1 MKVLVALSLALTTS
15 LLAQTPGPG
24 VSSGKHPFTFEDMM
38 KLKRVGA
45 PVPSPDGKWVVF
57 DCEDGDL
64 EANTK
69 ISHLWIVPA
78 QGGESRRLNPTPNH
92 EERPRFSP
100 DGKKL
105 IWTSKATDPTQIWMC
120 DFDTSA
126 GALVGRP
133 HQVTNIST
141 GADGAIW
148 SPNGMN
154 IVFVS
159 TVYPDCQ
166 DDACN
171 KQRDDEQKK
180 SKVKAKIFT
189 RLFYRHWNAYTEFKR
204 SHLFVVSADS
214 SSTGILPVGTAG
226 VSPVESLSVS
236 SAASQTPDKMSGG
249 PTGKMPVLH
258 TSEPRD
264 LTPGDHD
271 VPPFHLGGQDM
282 YAISPDG
289 QEVAYTSNI
298 ESEAGPAF
306 VEATSTN
313 NDIFI
318 VPMTGGNRQSGSD
331 PKKIS
336 TSPGSDSTPLYSP
349 DGKYIAWR
357 SQARAGFEADKWR
370 LMLYDRQSGKT
381 VDVTQEFRGSVGS
394 FAWALSSTE
403 IFVSGEDHGESPIF
417 LLGSEVGKAT
427 ELLRVHADDLMC
439 SQNGNVLCFSLAS
452 ISAPNEIACLPLH
465 PSELQIGNEAPRK
478 LTEFTVPF
486 GKVTVTHMNDATL
499 SQIDMQP
506 LESFTF
512 KGANDEEVQGFMVKP
527 PGFNQAKKYPLK
539 FLIHG
544 GPQGAWGNSWTYRW
558 NAELFAAPSSPQSV
572 GRDFV
577 EPKSGTSP
585 GGSTESRPT
594 KASSPLANG
603 ATDGYVVVMI
613 NFHGSTGYG
622 QKFTDSI
629 SGDWG
634 GKPYV
639 DLMKGLDYV
648 EKTYPFIDKNREA
661 ALGAS
666 YGGYMANWLLGH
678 TDRFKCMV
686 SHDGTFNTE
695 SAYGTTEELWFP
707 EWEFKGPPWKQRELY
722 RKWSPHL
729 FAEKFK
735 TPTLVVH
742 GQNDYRLDVSE
753 GFQLFTTLQRLKV
766 PSKML
771 YFPDEG
777 HWVLKPQNSR
787 LWYKT
792 VNDWVD
798 QWCK

>member
-1 MKVLVALSLALTTS
+1 MKVFLLIIFALTTS
-15 LLAQTPGPG
+15 VLAQ
-24 VSSGKHPFTFEDMM
+24 VAKRPFTFEDMM

-57 DCEDGDL
+57 DCIDVDL

-78 QGGESRRLNPTPNH
+78 NGGESRRLNPTPNH

-100 DGKKL
+100 DAKRL
-105 IWTSKATDPTQIWMC
+105 IWTSKATDPTQIWMS
-120 DFDTSA
+120 DFDS
-126 GALVGRP
+126 GSGVLIGKP
-133 HQVTNIST
+133 HQVTEIST
-141 GADGAIW
+141 GADGGIW
-148 SPNGMN
+148 SPDGKS

-159 TVYPDCQ
+159 AVYPDCK

-171 KQRDDEQKK
+171 KQRDEELKT

-189 RLFYRHWNAYTEFKR
+189 RLFYRHWNAFTEFKR
-204 SHLFVVSADS
+204 SHLFVISAD
-214 SSTGILPVGTAG
+214 A
-226 VSPVESLSVS
+226 VESAVPSG
-236 SAASQTPDKMSGG
+236 ATPNALR
-249 PTGKMPVLH
+249 TAH
-258 TSEPRD
+258 ATPRD

-271 VPPFHLGGQDM
+271 VPPFSLGGQDM

-298 ESEAGPAF
+298 DE

-313 NDIFI
+313 NEIFV
-318 VPMTGGNRQSGSD
+318 VPISVGHASGLSASD
-331 PKKIS
+331 TQARGSRYSKKIS
-336 TSPGSDSTPLYSP
+336 TSPGADTTPLYSP
-349 DGKYIAWR
+349 NGKYLAWR

-370 LMLYDRQSGKT
+370 LLVQDRQSGKT
-381 VDVTQEFRGSVGS
+381 RDLTEKFDRSVGS
-394 FAWALSSTE
+394 FTWFSGLSNGGLFFTA
-403 IFVSGEDHGESPIF
+403 EDHGESPIYALF
-417 LLGSEVGKAT
+417 LDRNEPTPGPRL
-427 ELLRVHADDLMC
+427 HADDLIWQDNT
-439 SQNGNVLCFSLAS
+439 SSLFFTRMS
-452 ISAPNEIACLPLH
+452 VSAPNELWSLNLSGETLGGIVEPK
-465 PSELQIGNEAPRK
+465 P
-478 LTEFTVPF
+478 
-486 GKVTVTHMNDATL
+486 VTHMNNALL

-527 PGFNQAKKYPLK
+527 PGFDPNKKYPLK

-544 GPQGAWGNSWTYRW
+544 GPQGAWGNEWTYRW
-558 NAELFAAPSSPQSV
+558 NAELFAA
-572 GRDFV
+572 
-577 EPKSGTSP
+577 SG
-585 GGSTESRPT
+585 
-594 KASSPLANG
+594 N
-603 ATDGYVVVMI
+603 YVVVMI

-648 EKTYPFIDKNREA
+648 EKNYPFNDKNREA

-678 TDRFKCMV
+678 TNRFKCIV
-686 SHDGTFNTE
+686 SHDGMFNAE

-707 EWEFKGPPWKQRELY
+707 TWEFGGPPWKKRDVY
-722 RKWSPHL
+722 RKWSPHEY
-729 FAEKFK
+729 AANFK
-735 TPTLVVH
+735 TPTLVSH
-742 GQNDYRLDVSE
+742 GQLDYRLDVSQ
-753 GFQLFTTLQRLKV
+753 GFDLFTTLQVSKV
-766 PSKML
+766 PSKIL

-777 HWVLKPQNSR
+777 HWVLKPQNSQ

>member
-1 MKVLVALSLALTTS
+1 MKLKFLAVWLVLASSLF
-15 LLAQTPGPG
+15 AQ
-24 VSSGKHPFTFEDMM
+24 SSKHPFTFEDMM

-57 DCEDGDL
+57 DCEDVDL
-64 EANTK
+64 AANKKT
-69 ISHLWIVPA
+69 SHLWIVPA
-78 QGGESRRLNPTPNH
+78 SGPAAAGRRLNPTPNH

-100 DGKKL
+100 DGKRL

-120 DFDTSA
+120 DFDVNG
-126 GALVGRP
+126 GALVGKP
-133 HQVTNIST
+133 HQVTSIST

-148 SPNGMN
+148 SPDGKN

-159 TVYPDCQ
+159 AVYPDCK

-171 KQRDDEQKK
+171 KQRDEELKK
-180 SKVKAKIFT
+180 SKVKAKIFS
-189 RLFYRHWNAYTEFKR
+189 RLFYRHWNAFTEFKR
-204 SHLFVVSADS
+204 SHLFVI
-214 SSTGILPVGTAG
+214 STDANASVDATAR
-226 VSPVESLSVS
+226 P
-236 SAASQTPDKMSGG
+236 AS
-249 PTGKMPVLH
+249 
-258 TSEPRD
+258 D

-271 VPPFHLGGQDM
+271 VPPFSLGGQDM

-298 ESEAGPAF
+298 DE

-313 NDIFI
+313 NEIFV
-318 VPMTGGNRQSGSD
+318 VPITGGT

-336 TSPGSDSTPLYSP
+336 ISPGSDTTPLYSP

-370 LMLYDRQSGKT
+370 LLVQDRQSGKT
-381 VDVTQEFRGSVGS
+381 RDLTEKFDRSLGS
-394 FAWALSSTE
+394 FAWGPTANAICFSA
-403 IFVSGEDHGESPIF
+403 EDHGEAPIYSVA
-417 LLGSEVGKAT
+417 LESSQPAEIARL
-427 ELLRVHADDLMC
+427 HADDLIFGR
-439 SQNGNVLCFSLAS
+439 NGALYFTRMS
-452 ISAPNEIACLPLH
+452 IGAPNEIWRLVFADLTLSNPAQ
-465 PSELQIGNEAPRK
+465 EIGGFMTK
-478 LTEFTVPF
+478 HDVP
-486 GKVTVTHMNDATL
+486 TSVTHMNDALL

-527 PGFNQAKKYPLK
+527 PGFDPNKKYPLK

-558 NAELFAAPSSPQSV
+558 NAELFAATGNSESF
-572 GRDFV
+572 R
-577 EPKSGTSP
+577 EPG
-585 GGSTESRPT
+585 
-594 KASSPLANG
+594 
-603 ATDGYVVVMI
+603 GYVVVMI

-639 DLMKGLDYV
+639 DLMKGLDYI

-678 TDRFKCMV
+678 TDRFKCIV
-686 SHDGTFNTE
+686 SHDGMFNAE
-695 SAYGTTEELWFP
+695 SAYGMTEELWFP
-707 EWEFKGPPWKQRELY
+707 EWEFKGPPWEKRDAY
-722 RKWSPHL
+722 RKWSPHEY
-729 FAEKFK
+729 AQNFK

-742 GQNDYRLDVSE
+742 GQNDYRLDVSQA
-753 GFQLFTTLQRLKV
+753 FDLFTTLQVLKV

-777 HWVLKPQNSR
+777 HWVLKPQNSQ

-798 QWCK
+798 EWCKK

>member
-1 MKVLVALSLALTTS
+1 MKSLIAGIFFLAATAF
-15 LLAQTPGPG
+15 AQT
-24 VSSGKHPFTFEDMM
+24 SQKHPFTFEDMM
-38 KLKRVGA
+38 ALKRVGA
-45 PVPSPDGKWVVF
+45 PVPSPDGKWMVF
-57 DCEDGDL
+57 DCVDVDL

-78 QGGESRRLNPTPNH
+78 SGGESRRLNPTPNH

-100 DGKKL
+100 DGKRL

-120 DFDTSA
+120 DFDPEA
-126 GALVGRP
+126 GQLVGKP
-133 HQVTNIST
+133 HQVTSIST

-148 SPNGMN
+148 SPDGKN
-154 IVFVS
+154 ILFVS
-159 TVYPDCQ
+159 AVYPDCK

-171 KQRDDEQKK
+171 KQRDEELKK

-189 RLFYRHWNAYTEFKR
+189 KLFYRHWNAFTEFKR
-204 SHLFVVSADS
+204 SHLFAVSADADPTNFS
-214 SSTGILPVGTAG
+214 KVLKDEVDSTKQTGATRWSSTDPKAG
-226 VSPVESLSVS
+226 PN
-236 SAASQTPDKMSGG
+236 PR
-249 PTGKMPVLH
+249 
-258 TSEPRD
+258 EPRD

-282 YAISPDG
+282 YAISPDS
-289 QEVAYTSNI
+289 QELAYTSNI
-298 ESEAGPAF
+298 DNGQSGSGL
-306 VEATSTN
+306 EATSTN
-313 NDIFI
+313 NEIFV
-318 VPMTGGNRQSGSD
+318 VPIAGGAA
-331 PKKIS
+331 KKIS
-336 TSPGSDSTPLYSP
+336 ISPGADSTPLYSP
-349 DGKYIAWR
+349 DGKYLAWR

-370 LMLYDRQSGKT
+370 LLVQDRQSRKT
-381 VDVTQEFRGSVGS
+381 RDLTEKFDRSVGS
-394 FAWALSSTE
+394 FTWAKFRWNHDE
-403 IFVSGEDHGESPIF
+403 PDFDQIFFSAEDHGEAPVF
-417 LLGSEVGKAT
+417 EVTPDHDEAEPPDKIAQ
-427 ELLRVHADDLMC
+427 LHADDLICVGRTFWCTRM
-439 SQNGNVLCFSLAS
+439 S
-452 ISAPNEIACLPLH
+452 IQAPNEISAIRFPDQFLRGG
-465 PSELQIGNEAPRK
+465 EQVAQIETK
-478 LTEFTVPF
+478 SI
-486 GKVTVTHMNDATL
+486 THMNDALL

-527 PGFNQAKKYPLK
+527 PGFDPNKKYPLK

-544 GPQGAWGNSWTYRW
+544 GPQGAWGNEWTYRW
-558 NAELFAAPSSPQSV
+558 NAELFAA
-572 GRDFV
+572 
-577 EPKSGTSP
+577 SG
-585 GGSTESRPT
+585 
-594 KASSPLANG
+594 N
-603 ATDGYVVVMI
+603 YVVVMI

-639 DLMKGLDYV
+639 DLMKGVDHV
-648 EKTYPFIDKNREA
+648 EKTFPFIDKNREA

-678 TDRFKCMV
+678 TNRFKCIV
-686 SHDGTFNTE
+686 SHDGVFNAE
-695 SAYGTTEELWFP
+695 SAYGTTEELWFS
-707 EWEFKGPPWKQRELY
+707 EWEFKGPPWKNRELY

-729 FAEKFK
+729 FADKFK

-742 GQNDYRLDVSE
+742 GQNDYRLDVSQ
-753 GFQLFTTLQRLKV
+753 GFDLFTTLQRLKV

-798 QWCK
+798 QWCKEKR

>member
-1 MKVLVALSLALTTS
+1 MKSLIAGIFFLAATAF
-15 LLAQTPGPG
+15 AQT
-24 VSSGKHPFTFEDMM
+24 SQKHPFTFEDMM
-38 KLKRVGA
+38 ALKRVGA

-57 DCEDGDL
+57 DCVDVDL
-64 EANTK
+64 EANMK

-78 QGGESRRLNPTPNH
+78 SGGESRRLNPTPNH

-120 DFDTSA
+120 DFNSDSGT
-126 GALVGRP
+126 LVGKP
-133 HQVTNIST
+133 HQVTDIST
-141 GADGAIW
+141 GADGGIW
-148 SPNGMN
+148 SPDGKN

-159 TVYPDCQ
+159 SVYPDCK

-171 KQRDDEQKK
+171 KQRDEELKK

-189 RLFYRHWNAYTEFKR
+189 KLFYRHWNAFTEFKR
-204 SHLFVVSADS
+204 SHLFVISADAVA
-214 SSTGILPVGTAG
+214 TGLWPVSGETPQPEERPAG
-226 VSPVESLSVS
+226 
-236 SAASQTPDKMSGG
+236 
-249 PTGKMPVLH
+249 
-258 TSEPRD
+258 PRLQPKD

-289 QEVAYTSNI
+289 QELTYTSNI
-298 ESEAGPAF
+298 DE

-313 NDIFI
+313 NEIFT
-318 VPMTGGNRQSGSD
+318 VPISGGS
-331 PKKIS
+331 PKRIS
-336 TSPGSDSTPLYSP
+336 TSPGADTTPLYSP
-349 DGKYIAWR
+349 DGKYLAWR

-370 LMLYDRQSGKT
+370 LFIQDRQSGKT
-381 VDVTQEFRGSVGS
+381 DDVTANIDSSVGS
-394 FAWALSSTE
+394 FDWSSDSSQIVFSAEKEGSHQLFWVTATAQPGLRSTMGSNTWSVDDVVCRNGRVWFSKGSIRAPAE
-403 IFVSGEDHGESPIF
+403 IGQFKSDKVDVVTGQAKEFEFVD
-417 LLGSEVGKAT
+417 
-427 ELLRVHADDLMC
+427 
-439 SQNGNVLCFSLAS
+439 
-452 ISAPNEIACLPLH
+452 
-465 PSELQIGNEAPRK
+465 
-478 LTEFTVPF
+478 
-486 GKVTVTHMNDATL
+486 VTHVNDALL

-506 LESFTF
+506 LESFWF
-512 KGANDEEVQGFMVKP
+512 KDDGSRSDEGPADSSGRSVQGFMVKP
-527 PGFNQAKKYPLK
+527 PGFDPKKKYPLK

-544 GPQGAWGNSWTYRW
+544 GPQGAWGDSWTYRW
-558 NAELFAAPSSPQSV
+558 NAELFAAT
-572 GRDFV
+572 GN
-577 EPKSGTSP
+577 
-585 GGSTESRPT
+585 
-594 KASSPLANG
+594 NG
-603 ATDGYVVVMI
+603 NGYVVVMI

-622 QKFTDSI
+622 QKFCDSI

-634 GKPYV
+634 GKPCV

-648 EKTYPFIDKNREA
+648 EKTFPFIDKNREA

-678 TDRFKCMV
+678 TDRFKCIV

-695 SAYGTTEELWFP
+695 SVYGTTEELWFP
-707 EWEFKGPPWKQRELY
+707 EWEFKGPPWKNRDLY

-729 FAEKFK
+729 FADKFE

-742 GQNDYRLDVSE
+742 GQNDYRLDVSQ
-753 GFQLFTTLQRLKV
+753 GFDLFTTLQRLKV

-798 QWCK
+798 QWCKEKR